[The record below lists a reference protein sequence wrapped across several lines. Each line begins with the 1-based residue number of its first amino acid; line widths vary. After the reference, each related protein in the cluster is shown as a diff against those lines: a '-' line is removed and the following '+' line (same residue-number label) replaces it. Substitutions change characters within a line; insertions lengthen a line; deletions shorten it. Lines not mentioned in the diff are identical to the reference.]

1 VPISRQEDVN
11 SALSNMV
18 SQQAKLDAIRE
29 GRRHALAS
37 VPPKERRPSRSRP
50 SLLAVLRL
58 HVAR

>member
-58 HVAR
+58 HAAR

>member
-1 VPISRQEDVN
+1 VDVN
-11 SALSNMV
+11 PALSNMV

-37 VPPKERRPSRSRP
+37 VPPKERRPSKPRP

-58 HVAR
+58 HAAR

>member
-1 VPISRQEDVN
+1 MN
-11 SALSNMV
+11 AALSNMV

-37 VPPKERRPSRSRP
+37 VPPKERRPSKTRP

-58 HVAR
+58 HAAR

>member
-1 VPISRQEDVN
+1 VSIPRQEDVN

-37 VPPKERRPSRSRP
+37 VPPKERHPQRPRRALWAVFRP
-50 SLLAVLRL
+50 HA
-58 HVAR
+58 AR